1 MRSGSP
7 LVTAPA
13 RYARAMQRGPVLVF
27 FMLSLLACGGPGVA
41 DDAAVLDAASLI
53 DRDALEDR
61 DGGPSDDAHEIATTD
76 APLEVDAG
84 SMVDAASDP
93 ILAISGACGVL
104 DDELTDALPHWVENA
119 STFPEGFSRTDE
131 ARLGAGARTILA
143 DGTAGGSSGYSE
155 AFAFEVLDRCEG
167 ASLVASETMVRYSV
181 PAPGA
186 IADILVEI
194 DGVRVGV
201 SVTRA
206 VTVTGMCTRAD
217 TYELATATELLMRK
231 VADLHE
237 AATLV
242 APEHAWTKNLVFV
255 YADTTAHAMTMMTA
269 WASLDAAVR
278 ADTIVYVSVSE
289 AMDAFIYFE
298 DRCG

>member
-1 MRSGSP
+1 MLRRTLTLA
-7 LVTAPA
+7 LVC
-13 RYARAMQRGPVLVF
+13 
-27 FMLSLLACGGPGVA
+27 LLGCGGADHETMLDASSGLERDAPVDLDGGRDDTGEPPGSDAGSEVDARPETDAARA
-41 DDAAVLDAASLI
+41 DDAAA
-53 DRDALEDR
+53 
-61 DGGPSDDAHEIATTD
+61 
-76 APLEVDAG
+76 
-84 SMVDAASDP
+84 DP

-104 DDELTDALPHWVENA
+104 DDELADELPYWVQNA
-119 STFPEGFSRTDE
+119 STFAEGFSRVDA
-131 ARLGAGARTILA
+131 ARLGEGAQTILA

-155 AFAFEVLDRCEG
+155 AFAFEVLERCEG
-167 ASLVASETMVRYSV
+167 ASLVASETMIRYAT

-206 VTVTGMCTRAD
+206 VTVTGMCMRAD
-217 TYELATATELLMRK
+217 TYTLAAATELLTRK
-231 VADLHE
+231 VGDLHE
-237 AATLV
+237 ASTLV
-242 APEHAWTKNLVFV
+242 SAEHAWTKNLVFV

-269 WASLDAAVR
+269 WAGLDAALR

-289 AMDAFIYFE
+289 EMDAFIYFE